1 LASWRSCITRRPT
14 IDVSPKAIRVQ
25 SPPWPT
31 SRAMRS
37 WALICLVSGGTIGDV
52 SIELSRQCSPRQ
64 VESMSKEKISSALA
78 WSSVIWNAVWTV
90 SRLGPK
96 ACSVASSGGAMG
108 ASENGSTTIWG
119 AELGAR
125 ELGELGGWS
134 LGAGELG
141 ELVPDAPFELAENEP
156 STVCRAQRVQSPEL
170 GRKPAQLGQVGW
182 DVLRRAMLES
192 GRAEGLK
199 DTNQPC
205 SSAIWNN
212 RRFAAGG
219 Q

>member
-14 IDVSPKAIRVQ
+14 IEQRPNAISVQ

-52 SIELSRQCSPRQ
+52 SIAASRQCSPRQ
-64 VESMSKEKISSALA
+64 VESMSNEKISSALA

-96 ACSVASSGGAMG
+96 ACSVASSGGAIG
-108 ASENGSTTIWG
+108 ASENGSTTMVG
-119 AELGAR
+119 AACELVTRELGA
-125 ELGELGGWS
+125 LGELGSWS

-141 ELVPDAPFELAENEP
+141 ELVPAAPFELGENEP
-156 STVCRAQRVQSPEL
+156 LAVCRAQRAHSPEL

-182 DVLRRAMLES
+182 DVLRRAMFGFLEH
-192 GRAEGLK
+192 
-199 DTNQPC
+199 
-205 SSAIWNN
+205 